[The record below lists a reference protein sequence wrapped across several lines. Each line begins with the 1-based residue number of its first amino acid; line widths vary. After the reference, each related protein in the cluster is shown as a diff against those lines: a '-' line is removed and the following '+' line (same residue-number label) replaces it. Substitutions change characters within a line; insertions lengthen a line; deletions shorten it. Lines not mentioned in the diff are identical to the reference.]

1 MIPVYQGLTEEES
14 DIVSVL
20 DPRFSRL
27 DGLLHVE
34 S

>member
-1 MIPVYQGLTEEES
+1 MIAVYQGLTEEKS

-20 DPRFSRL
+20 DPRFSIL
-27 DGLLHVE
+27 DGLLHVQ

>member
-1 MIPVYQGLTEEES
+1 MIAVYQGLTEEES

-20 DPRFSRL
+20 DPRFSIL
-27 DGLLHVE
+27 DGLLRVQ